1 MLNQKKPLL
10 LLLPFLVLFFSTGL
24 CFSQLRIKQEKK
36 LAATTK
42 AVNEFIDANN
52 FEYALITWSISSW
65 SHLGENIY
73 CLIKQAGNWYLADV
87 TIPVTY
93 KPKKKV
99 VVKYTKLQVN
109 IADSL
114 WHVLQPDSAFF
125 YKQEDF
131 DKLTAECPTV
141 YRGEKVIYW
150 GVSDHNTYYLLRYAG
165 GEKSNLRYYAPDTY
179 LKVCY
184 PYNPEYSMLKGFW
197 NTSKSLA
204 KAFQINK
211 W

>member
-1 MLNQKKPLL
+1 MLNQKKFL
-10 LLLPFLVLFFSTGL
+10 LLLPFLVFFFSTRL
-24 CFSQLRIKQEKK
+24 CFGQLRIKQEKK

-52 FEYALITWSISSW
+52 FEYALLTWFISSW
-65 SHLGENIY
+65 SHLEENIY
-73 CLIKQAGNWYLADV
+73 CLIKQASNWYLADV

-109 IADSL
+109 ITDSL
-114 WHVLQPDSAFF
+114 WRVLQPYSAFL
-125 YKQEDF
+125 YKQADF
-131 DKLTAECPTV
+131 NRLPEECSGV
-141 YRGEKVIYW
+141 YRGKKGKFI
-150 GVSDHNTYYLLRYAG
+150 GISDHNTYYLFQYAG
-165 GEKSNLRYYAPDTY
+165 GEKRDLRFYAPKFY
-179 LKVCY
+179 LQVCY
-184 PYNPEYSMLKGFW
+184 PYNPEYNILKGFW